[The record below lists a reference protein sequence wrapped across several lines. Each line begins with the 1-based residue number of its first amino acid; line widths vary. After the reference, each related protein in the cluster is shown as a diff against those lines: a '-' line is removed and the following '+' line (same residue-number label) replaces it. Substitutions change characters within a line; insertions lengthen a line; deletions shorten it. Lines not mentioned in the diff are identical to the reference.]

1 MMISIRA
8 ARPDEAAFL
17 TQLCLR
23 SKASWGYDEEFMAA
37 CRFELTLT
45 SDMVAASCVV
55 VAEVDARVAG
65 VAQLIVRDS
74 VAELDKL
81 FVEPDSH
88 RLGVGRALL
97 NWAQAEA
104 SGAGATAL
112 IVDADP
118 YAAEFYRH
126 CGAVDVG
133 LLPSHLFPGRF
144 LPRLEFPLST
154 HSQRSGADR
163 CVTEQ
168 SLIPVRDAEATDAK
182 WIGSF
187 LHARWNG
194 TTQAVHGETIDASA
208 LPAVYACHCTDCR
221 AS

>member
-23 SKASWGYDEEFMAA
+23 SKASWGSTRGFLAA
-37 CRFELTLT
+37 CCFEMTIT
-45 SDMVAASCVV
+45 PDMVAASCVV
-55 VAEVDARVAG
+55 VAEVDARVTG

-81 FVEPDSH
+81 FVEPDCH

-97 NWAQAEA
+97 NWARAEA

-118 YAAEFYRH
+118 YAAVA
-126 CGAVDVG
+126 G
-133 LLPSHLFPGRF
+133 
-144 LPRLEFPLST
+144 
-154 HSQRSGADR
+154 DR
-163 CVTEQ
+163 
-168 SLIPVRDAEATDAK
+168 
-182 WIGSF
+182 
-187 LHARWNG
+187 
-194 TTQAVHGETIDASA
+194 
-208 LPAVYACHCTDCR
+208 
-221 AS
+221 